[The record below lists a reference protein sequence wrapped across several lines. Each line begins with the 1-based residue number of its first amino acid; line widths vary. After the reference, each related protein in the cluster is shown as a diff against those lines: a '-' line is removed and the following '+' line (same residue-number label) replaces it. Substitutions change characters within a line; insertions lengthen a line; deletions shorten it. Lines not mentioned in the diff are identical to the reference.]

1 MLNEL
6 ILELKQKNVH
16 LYLQDGKLR
25 CRGLPSVLSPNLK
38 TALQEHK
45 TELTEYLIKAQQNN
59 GLFAS
64 IGKASRHDPLLLSSA
79 QYRLW
84 VLAQLD
90 SSNVAYNIPAAL
102 RLTGNLDIEV
112 CAIIARATGSSS
124 VF

>member
-25 CRGLPSVLSPNLK
+25 CRGLSSVLNPDLK

-59 GLFAS
+59 GLFSS